1 MMNTRTALLLI
12 DIQRDVLHGVGEN
25 HDRFTV
31 IEEAFEATIHRLV
44 IVKNKAC
51 SADIPVII
59 IQHAGSKGHRLETG
73 TEGWKIHPL
82 LGPNDKD
89 LVISKT
95 TSDSFHNTELLL
107 TLQAMEINHLLVG
120 GFMTQYCV
128 DLSVRRA
135 VTLGFDVTLI
145 SDGHSTCDIGG
156 LSYEQIIA
164 HHNNILP
171 VFKLNGHGINL
182 LPSNLISFNKN

>member
-1 MMNTRTALLLI
+1 MNRKTALLLI
-12 DIQRDVLHGVGEN
+12 DVQQDVLRGVGTP
-25 HDRFTV
+25 DRFSI
-31 IEEAFEATIHRLV
+31 IEEAFEETIQRLLQ
-44 IVKNKAC
+44 VKSQAY
-51 SADIPVII
+51 SAGIPVIL

-82 LGPNDKD
+82 LKPNDKD
-89 LVISKT
+89 RVISKT
-95 TSDSFHNTELLL
+95 TSDAFHDTELLL

-135 VTLGFDVTLI
+135 VTSGFDVTLI
-145 SDGHSTCDIGG
+145 SDGHSTCDMGG

-171 VFKLNGHGINL
+171 VFKLNGHGITL
-182 LPSNLISFNKN
+182 LPSHLISLKANNL